1 MSVNIKTVVKGAIVS
16 VLFAVI
22 TLFILSLLEYLTS
35 INPSVIS
42 IGSYVAVV
50 LGMLLG
56 AIIITRAAD
65 SKRLIHVL
73 LAAAIY
79 ICVLLAVSMILNG
92 GMCFNS
98 HTAAVTAGILGAALL
113 GCVIG
118 NK

>member
-16 VLFAVI
+16 VLFAVLV
-22 TLFILSLLEYLTS
+22 LFILSLLEYLTAIS
-35 INPSVIS
+35 PSVIG
-42 IGSYVAVV
+42 IGSYVAVI

-65 SKRLIHVL
+65 SKRLIHVM
-73 LAAAIY
+73 LAAVIY
-79 ICVLLAVSMILNG
+79 ICVLLALSMILNG
-92 GMCFNS
+92 GAYFNS
-98 HTAAVTAGILGAALL
+98 HTAAVVAGILGAALL